1 MSGQVSREQPL
12 VVAEATHLTKTFQV
26 PTSVVL
32 DGHGRTAV
40 LINSQGKRI

>member
-12 VVAEATHLTKTFQV
+12 VVAEAAHLTKVLQA

-40 LINSQGKRI
+40 LINSQGRRT